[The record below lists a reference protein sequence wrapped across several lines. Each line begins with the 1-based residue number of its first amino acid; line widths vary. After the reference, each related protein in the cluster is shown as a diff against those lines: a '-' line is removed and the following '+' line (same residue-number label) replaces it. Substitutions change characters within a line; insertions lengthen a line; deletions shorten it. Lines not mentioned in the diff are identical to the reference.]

1 MVPPA
6 PLDERVR
13 SFRAFSMEQLDEG
26 NPSANDRCYDS
37 QNRELLSDTI
47 HFLTPTFILAS

>member
-1 MVPPA
+1 
-6 PLDERVR
+6 
-13 SFRAFSMEQLDEG
+13 MEQLDEG